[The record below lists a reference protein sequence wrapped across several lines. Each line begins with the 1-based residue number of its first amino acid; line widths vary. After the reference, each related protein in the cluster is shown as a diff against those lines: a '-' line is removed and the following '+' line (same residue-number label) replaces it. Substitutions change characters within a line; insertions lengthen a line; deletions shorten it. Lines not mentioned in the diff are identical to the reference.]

1 MEYKYTITE
10 THINIPEDPSSVCL
24 HETYTSA
31 PIAYDGNDLVIPME
45 NGFTVRP
52 NCPPNETDR
61 YLQTGAAEIRLR
73 NVKRIVDLP
82 GFGNKSPGKTPFVG
96 QGFTFLGQTC
106 NPDTGVFTL
115 ETHNLHHG
123 QVVFEIHCDAVEYR
137 FNEFTGD
144 SWREQVRNMMKGKQ

>member
-10 THINIPEDPSSVCL
+10 THFNIPEDPSSVCL
-24 HETYTSA
+24 HETCTSA
-31 PIAYDGNDLVIPME
+31 SIAYDGSDLIIPME
-45 NGFTVRP
+45 NGFTIRP

-73 NVKRIVDLP
+73 NVKSILDR
-82 GFGNKSPGKTPFVG
+82 GGGETPFVG
-96 QGFTFLGQTC
+96 QGFTFLSHKYK
-106 NPDTGVFTL
+106 PDTGVFTL
-115 ETHNLHHG
+115 ETHNIHHG

-144 SWREQVRNMMKGKQ
+144 SWREQVRNMTKGLQ